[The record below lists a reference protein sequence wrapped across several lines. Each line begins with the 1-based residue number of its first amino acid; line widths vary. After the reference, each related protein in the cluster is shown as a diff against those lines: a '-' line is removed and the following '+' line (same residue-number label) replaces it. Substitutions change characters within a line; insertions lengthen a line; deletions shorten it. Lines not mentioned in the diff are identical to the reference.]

1 MLPEEVTAMVRLNE
15 LGLGTKRMIARELQ
29 MQPDDGETLSR
40 GWRVDLIP
48 KTSAG

>member
-1 MLPEEVTAMVRLNE
+1 LPEEVTAMVRLHE
-15 LGLGTKRMIARELQ
+15 LGLGTKRITRELQ

-48 KTSAG
+48 KTSAR